1 MASLFGFIMLL
12 ILLAVLAAF
21 FYTGFLVYKRLSLL
35 YFLLLLFALVATPYL
50 VFKSYEK
57 EFLFSIVPD
66 ALKVKSISY
75 REEESWGFGPGG
87 NEAGIRIY
95 PLSEQIA
102 SEISQR
108 GIEFFNNLPPNQ
120 DQQSRDWRGRYENWS
135 ETPIRANERWK
146 WNLNTAQLDIYDY
159 IGAYGFSIDIKPE
172 VVKQANEIVNSAGS
186 YYAYGRIGL
195 IVVCPSKKLV
205 LYLYNG

>member
-1 MASLFGFIMLL
+1 MASLFGFILLL
-12 ILLAVLAAF
+12 ILIAILAGFIYALFLA
-21 FYTGFLVYKRLSLL
+21 YKRLSLV
-35 YFLLLLFALVATPYL
+35 YFLPLMFALVAIPYFA
-50 VFKSYEK
+50 FKNYEQ

-146 WNLNTAQLDIYDY
+146 WNLNTAKLDIYDY
-159 IGAYGFSIDIKPE
+159 IGTYGFSIDIKPE
-172 VVKQANEIVNSAGS
+172 VVAQANEIVNSAGS

-195 IVVCPSKKLV
+195 IVVCPGKKLV

>member
-1 MASLFGFIMLL
+1 MASLFGFILLL
-12 ILLAVLAAF
+12 ILIAILAGFIYAF
-21 FYTGFLVYKRLSLL
+21 FLAYKRLSLV
-35 YFLLLLFALVATPYL
+35 YFLVLLVALVATPYL

-57 EFLFSIVPD
+57 EFLLSIVPD

-120 DQQSRDWRGRYENWS
+120 DQQSRGWRGRYENWS

-146 WNLNTAQLDIYDY
+146 WNLNTAKLDIYDY

-172 VVKQANEIVNSAGS
+172 VVELANEIVNSAGS